1 MKMIAAKEK
10 VTISKKVN
18 VWLDLE
24 PGGRVTVRVGDANR
38 KSDNWY
44 LLGINPDGTMYRN
57 SSVPESLGFQLDVQ
71 GRIIEG
77 DSR

>member
-1 MKMIAAKEK
+1 MKMIAAEEK

-18 VWLDLE
+18 VWLE
-24 PGGRVTVRVGDANR
+24 HESSGRVAVRVGDAN
-38 KSDNWY
+38 KKDDNWY
-44 LLGINPDGTMYRN
+44 LLGVNPDGTLYRN
-57 SSVPESLGFQLDVQ
+57 SSVPESLGFQLDEQ

>member
-18 VWLDLE
+18 IWLEHE
-24 PGGRVTVRVGDANR
+24 PGGRVAVRVGDAN
-38 KSDNWY
+38 KKGGDWY
-44 LLGINPDGTMYRN
+44 LLGIDPDGTMYRKR
-57 SSVPESLGFQLDVQ
+57 SVPDSLGFQLDEQ

>member
-18 VWLDLE
+18 VWLEHE
-24 PGGRVTVRVGDANR
+24 PGGRVAVRIGDANE
-38 KSDNWY
+38 KNDNWY
-44 LLGINPDGTMYRN
+44 LLGVNPDGTMYRN
-57 SSVPESLGFQLDVQ
+57 RSVPESLGFQLDEQ